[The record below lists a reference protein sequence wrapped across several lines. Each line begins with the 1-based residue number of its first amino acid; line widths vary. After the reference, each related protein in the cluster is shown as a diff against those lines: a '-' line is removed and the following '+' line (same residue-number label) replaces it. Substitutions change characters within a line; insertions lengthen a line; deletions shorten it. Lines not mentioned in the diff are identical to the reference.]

1 MTVVLKSPVYA
12 SEVVA
17 PTSKSVAHRALIAA
31 AFADRETVIPMRVSC
46 EDIDATA
53 RCLLALGVGI
63 TKTASGLTV
72 TPISR
77 DSVKKDAVL
86 DCGESGST
94 LRFLLPVCAALGANV
109 TFLRRGR
116 LPKRPLS
123 PLDEELKRHGLTLL
137 EQDEKLM
144 IRGKISAGEY
154 SIAANVSSQYITGL
168 LFALSLLDAPSTL
181 TLTGKVESAP
191 YIDMTTDMLSR
202 FDASPAVCGSYTA
215 FSVAGYQA
223 KPLRS
228 PRKLIPEGDFSGAA
242 FPLALGAIGTHAV
255 TVTGLTLPSLQ
266 GDSAILEL
274 LARFGAEIKGERDTV
289 TVSPAPLFGIDI
301 DATQIPDL
309 VPILAVV
316 ATAASG
322 TTRITGAKRLRLK
335 ESDRLAAITAF
346 LRTLGGDI
354 TENDDGLTIVG
365 GKPLGGG
372 TVDVCGDH
380 RIAMS
385 AAAAALLTKETIT
398 IPYAECV
405 QKSYPTFFDEVVLPT
420 HKE

>member
-1 MTVVLKSPVYA
+1 MTVVLRSPAYA

-31 AFADRETVIPMRVSC
+31 AFADRETVMPMRVSC

-53 RCLLALGVGI
+53 RCLMALGVGI
-63 TKTASGLTV
+63 TKTDSGLAV
-72 TPISR
+72 TPIAR
-77 DSVKKDAVL
+77 DSIKKDAVL

-116 LPKRPLS
+116 LPQRPLS
-123 PLDEELKRHGLTLL
+123 PLDEELKRHGLVLL
-137 EQDEKLM
+137 EQDEKLI
-144 IRGKISAGEY
+144 IRGKISAGDY

-202 FDASPAVCGSYTA
+202 FGAPPSVCGDYTA

-228 PRKLIPEGDFSGAA
+228 PRELIPEGDFSGAA

-255 TVTGLTLPSLQ
+255 TVTGLTIPSLQ
-266 GDSAILEL
+266 GDSAILDL
-274 LARFGAEIKGERDTV
+274 LERFGAKVKRERDTV
-289 TVSPAPLFGIDI
+289 TVFPAPLFGIDI
-301 DATQIPDL
+301 DAAQIPDL

-316 ATAASG
+316 AAAASG
-322 TTRITGAKRLRLK
+322 TTRITGAKRLRIK

-372 TVDVCGDH
+372 TVDVCDDH

-385 AAAAALLTKETIT
+385 AAAAALLTKEAVT
-398 IPYAECV
+398 IPHAECV
-405 QKSYPTFFDEVVLPT
+405 QKSYPTFFDEVVLST

>member
-1 MTVVLKSPVYA
+1 
-12 SEVVA
+12 
-17 PTSKSVAHRALIAA
+17 
-31 AFADRETVIPMRVSC
+31 
-46 EDIDATA
+46 
-53 RCLLALGVGI
+53 
-63 TKTASGLTV
+63 
-72 TPISR
+72 
-77 DSVKKDAVL
+77 
-86 DCGESGST
+86 
-94 LRFLLPVCAALGANV
+94 
-109 TFLRRGR
+109 
-116 LPKRPLS
+116 
-123 PLDEELKRHGLTLL
+123 
-137 EQDEKLM
+137 
-144 IRGKISAGEY
+144 
-154 SIAANVSSQYITGL
+154 

-181 TLTGKVESAP
+181 TLEGKVESAP
-191 YIDMTTDMLSR
+191 YIDMTVDTLAG
-202 FDASPAVCGSYTA
+202 FGAPPKTQNGKAG
-215 FSVAGYQA
+215 FLVAGYGVL
-223 KPLRS
+223 PLHS
-228 PRKLIPEGDFSGAA
+228 PHRIVPEGDFSGAA
-242 FPLALGAIGTHAV
+242 FPLALGAIGTHPV

-274 LARFGAEIKGERDTV
+274 LARFGAKIKSERDTV

-385 AAAAALLTKETIT
+385 AAAAALLTKEAIT

>member
-12 SEVVA
+12 SEVAA

-31 AFADRETVIPMRVSC
+31 AFAERETVIPMRVSC

-63 TKTASGLTV
+63 TKTARGLTV

-77 DSVKKDAVL
+77 DSIRKNAVL

-94 LRFLLPVCAALGANV
+94 LRFLLPVCAALGANA

-116 LPKRPLS
+116 LPKRPLY
-123 PLDEELKRHGLTLL
+123 PLDEELRRHGLVLH
-137 EQDEKLM
+137 EQDEKLI
-144 IRGKISAGEY
+144 IRGKISAGDY

-168 LFALSLLDAPSTL
+168 LFALSLLDTPSTL

-202 FDASPAVCGSYTA
+202 FGAPPTVCGSYAA
-215 FSVAGYQA
+215 FSIAGYQA

-228 PRKLIPEGDFSGAA
+228 PREIVPEGDFSGAA

-255 TVTGLTLPSLQ
+255 TVTGLSLPSLQ
-266 GDSAILEL
+266 GDSSILEL
-274 LARFGAEIKGERDTV
+274 LTRFGAEVKKERDTV
-289 TVSPAPLFGIDI
+289 TVSPAPLFGIEI
-301 DATQIPDL
+301 DAAQIPDL

-316 ATAASG
+316 AAAASG
-322 TTRITGAKRLRLK
+322 TTHITGAKRLRLK

-354 TENDDGLTIVG
+354 TENDDGLTILG
-365 GKPLGGG
+365 GKPLHGA
-372 TVDVCGDH
+372 TVDTCGDH

-385 AAAAALLTKETIT
+385 AAAAALLTEEAVT
-398 IPYAECV
+398 IPHAECV
-405 QKSYPTFFDEVVLPT
+405 QKSYPTFFDEVVLAT
-420 HKE
+420 NKE

>member
-53 RCLLALGVGI
+53 RCLMALGVGI
-63 TKTASGLTV
+63 TKTDSGLAV

-123 PLDEELKRHGLTLL
+123 PLDEELRRHGLTLL

-144 IRGKISAGEY
+144 IRGKISAGDY

-168 LFALSLLDAPSTL
+168 LFALSLLDTPSTL

-202 FDASPAVCGSYTA
+202 FGASPAVCDGYTA

-223 KPLRS
+223 KPLCS
-228 PRKLIPEGDFSGAA
+228 PRELIPEGDFSGAA